1 MTSAYTNQPIAPK
14 TSKPQDYTDNPIIQK
29 SIDIL
34 DSTHHEFDV
43 SRVVLLIFGHY
54 FPSGEDWAVVPEFR
68 EEGGKR
74 PDYIIEK
81 FHPDESRMPKQQFVP
96 HIAVELKS
104 GKGKTLEQALNQSV
118 DSMVYLVDNLGDEF
132 SIFIIIARGKTIG
145 FFEYHNDRS
154 ILYEESFRHHRGAI
168 PFNYPQ
174 QSCPPGR
181 PIYTGTNTVPY
192 EDEYAGPGENLKDMQ
207 GAFLDIEKDSV
218 TIQNVLRWMG
228 GNKPLSGPV

>member
-14 TSKPQDYTDNPIIQK
+14 TSKPQDYTDYPIIQK
-29 SIDIL
+29 SIEIL

-43 SRVVLLIFGHY
+43 SRVALLIFGHY
-54 FPSGEDWAVVPEFR
+54 FPSGEGWAVVPEFR

-81 FHPDESRMPKQQFVP
+81 FRPNAKLMPKQQFVP

-104 GKGKTLEQALNQSV
+104 GKGKTLVQALNQSV
-118 DSMVYLVDNLGDEF
+118 ESMIYLVGDLGEDF
-132 SIFIIIARGKTIG
+132 TIFILIARGKTLG

-154 ILYEESFRHHRGAI
+154 NLYEDSVRHHRGAI
-168 PFNYPQ
+168 PFNHPQ
-174 QSCPPGR
+174 QLCPPGR
-181 PIYTGTNTVPY
+181 PTYTGTNTVPY
-192 EDEYAGPGENLKDMQ
+192 EDEYAGAEENLEDMER
-207 GAFLDIEKDSV
+207 AFLDVEKDSV

-228 GNKPLSGPV
+228 GNQPLSGPV

>member
-1 MTSAYTNQPIAPK
+1 MTSAYTNQRVAPK

-34 DSTHHEFDV
+34 DSIHHEFDV
-43 SRVVLLIFGHY
+43 SRVALLIFGHY
-54 FPSGEDWAVVPEFR
+54 FPFGKDWAIVPEFR

-81 FHPDESRMPKQQFVP
+81 FCPTANLMPKQQFVP

-118 DSMVYLVDNLGDEF
+118 GSMAYLVDDIGTDF

-154 ILYEESFRHHRGAI
+154 NLYEESVRHHKGAI
-168 PFNYPQ
+168 PFNHPQ
-174 QSCPPGR
+174 QLCPPGR
-181 PIYTGTNTVPY
+181 PTYTGTNTVTY
-192 EDEYAGPGENLKDMQ
+192 EDEYAGHGEKLKDMER
-207 GAFLDIEKDSV
+207 AFLDVEKDSV
-218 TIQNVLRWMG
+218 TIQNVLRWMRD
-228 GNKPLSGPV
+228 NKPLSGPV